1 MPGPARSGPS
11 QPQSQPQ
18 PLSYLI
24 AATATAT
31 STATATVT
39 AKQWCKQNRP
49 SFAAGPHC
57 VHAVQSLAHDRLLYP
72 TEPKNCDLASLQKFS
87 EHLFQNAP
95 TSIRRSSKIDPKLD
109 QKSIQNGPWDHL
121 GPTWLPRE
129 AFDRFGT
136 LVLTP
141 KYSQIRS
148 QNQDIFKPP
157 AGSHFIRLE
166 HPSIPK

>member
-1 MPGPARSGPS
+1 MPAPARSGPA

-18 PLSYLI
+18 PLSHAI

-39 AKQWCKQNRP
+39 AKQSCKQNRQ

-57 VHAVQSLAHDRLLYP
+57 VHAVQSLAHDRLQYP
-72 TEPKNCDLASLQKFS
+72 TEPKHCDLGSLQQFS
-87 EHLFQNAP
+87 QHLSQIGRK
-95 TSIRRSSKIDPKLD
+95 SIPKCTNIDQQIN

-121 GPTWLPRE
+121 GPTWFPRE
-129 AFDRFGT
+129 ILDRFGT

-141 KYSQIRS
+141 KILP
-148 QNQDIFKPP
+148 N
-157 AGSHFIRLE
+157 
-166 HPSIPK
+166 SIPKSRHSQAPPQEAILYD